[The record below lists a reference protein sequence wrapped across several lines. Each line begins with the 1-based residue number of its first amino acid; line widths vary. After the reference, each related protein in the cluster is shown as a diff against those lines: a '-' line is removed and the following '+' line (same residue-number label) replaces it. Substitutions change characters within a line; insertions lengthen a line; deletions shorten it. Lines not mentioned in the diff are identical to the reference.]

1 VVRFG
6 EVLGG
11 AFYRSR
17 RGRGGGARGGG
28 ELRRRLALKLGGAS
42 VGGRYGWERKGNWLG
57 GTG

>member
-28 ELRRRLALKLGGAS
+28 ELQRRPALKLGGAR
-42 VGGRYGWERKGNWLG
+42 GGAVLG
-57 GTG
+57 GEMMGRRGCATT